1 MGSGNDLFTINVLVN
16 GVRMP
21 LNIPRKDEELYRE
34 AEKLL
39 NTYLNRFQDRYNQK
53 GMEEILTLVAYQLAV
68 IIIQQEKNQ
77 EVAPLAVKIQ
87 ELNKEIA
94 ELLSV

>member
-1 MGSGNDLFTINVLVN
+1 
-16 GVRMP
+16 
-21 LNIPRKDEELYRE
+21 
-34 AEKLL
+34 
-39 NTYLNRFQDRYNQK
+39 
-53 GMEEILTLVAYQLAV
+53 MEEILTLVAYQLAV